1 LSRGRFRICRE
12 PTLCSRFG
20 VFGTAGCLKRISIV
34 FERSYFA
41 RQVQVCMSLAR
52 ETDDPAVKRR
62 YEALAVEFA
71 QNIGGE
77 RDLDMTAAP
86 LASIDPEP
94 ERSV

>member
-1 LSRGRFRICRE
+1 
-12 PTLCSRFG
+12 
-20 VFGTAGCLKRISIV
+20 
-34 FERSYFA
+34 
-41 RQVQVCMSLAR
+41 MSLAR

>member
-1 LSRGRFRICRE
+1 M
-12 PTLCSRFG
+12 
-20 VFGTAGCLKRISIV
+20 

-41 RQVQVCMSLAR
+41 RQVQVCMSFAR